1 MTAALP
7 VSGYRRRSPRPR
19 RNRDTA
25 LWLAIVAMVL
35 LNSAVW
41 GVLIALSRGFLTF

>member
-1 MTAALP
+1 MTAALQ

-19 RNRDTA
+19 RNRTIV

-41 GVLIALSRGFLTF
+41 GVLIALSRGMLIL